1 MHGDVQSD
9 FMTRGVCFVSPVGT
23 SGGCWVAAAF
33 ISKEMNIMNRV
44 LRRALPGVLAMLLA
58 MTSGA
63 QADLVGLW
71 RFDNNQSPQPD
82 SSGKGGNG
90 VLVGDVR

>member
-1 MHGDVQSD
+1 
-9 FMTRGVCFVSPVGT
+9 
-23 SGGCWVAAAF
+23 
-33 ISKEMNIMNRV
+33 MNRV